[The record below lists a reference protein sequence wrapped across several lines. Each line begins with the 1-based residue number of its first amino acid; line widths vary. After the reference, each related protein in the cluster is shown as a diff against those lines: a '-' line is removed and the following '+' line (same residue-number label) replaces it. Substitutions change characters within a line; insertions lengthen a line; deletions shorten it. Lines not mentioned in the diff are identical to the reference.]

1 MTNPEGVAGGSDR
14 LLGSAP
20 RRKEIQPSPFLPGQ
34 TQGNAGPVRGS
45 NAALP
50 ASDPLPRELP
60 SFEDIDRIL
69 RALQARATFGIS
81 PAAVAAARLDW
92 LVHMAHSPA
101 KWLSLALEAMN
112 SGARFWQFA
121 GEALS
126 NHPGYTPIVPPEHD
140 RRFDGEAWQKWPF
153 NLFAQGF
160 LLTEAW
166 WDSATRGVRGVTA
179 RHEDQVNFMTRQ
191 WLDRLAPSNFALTN
205 PVVVERTIAERGMN
219 FVRGA
224 ENFVEDLR
232 RLVAN
237 DGPVGTDDYH
247 VGSNLAATPGQ
258 VVYRND
264 LMEVIQYA
272 PSTAKVRAEPV
283 LIVPAWIMKYYIL
296 DLSPAN
302 SMVKYLVDHGHTVFM
317 ISWVNPTEEHHDF
330 GLDDYRRLGVMAAID
345 AVSAIIPDRKV
356 HAVGYCLGGTILSI
370 AAAAMARDGDDR
382 LATLTLLAAQTDF
395 SEAGELMLFID
406 ESELVYLEDLMWQQG
421 YLDSKQMAGAF
432 QLLRSNDLIWSQ
444 IVRQYLLGERPGMND
459 LMAWNAD
466 QTRMPYR
473 MHSEYLRALFLE
485 NRLSRGRYAVDG
497 RAVSLRDVRLPIFAV
512 GTQRDHI
519 APWQSVYKIRL
530 LADTEVTFALTTG
543 GHNAGIVSEPGH
555 KGRRYQMTTMAEK
568 APYLPPEEWVQAA
581 PFKEGSWWPAWH
593 KWLAAHN
600 GTMIAPPRMGAPD
613 KGLPPLCDA
622 PGTYVFQK

>member
-1 MTNPEGVAGGSDR
+1 MNEHPDQPLSPHRPDEPGVLPA
-14 LLGSAP
+14 LLSAMRVP
-20 RRKEIQPSPFLPGQ
+20 
-34 TQGNAGPVRGS
+34 TAGPNGGG
-45 NAALP
+45 
-50 ASDPLPRELP
+50 LP
-60 SFEDIDRIL
+60 SLEDIDRML
-69 RALQARATFGIS
+69 RAIQARATFGIS

-92 LVHMAHSPA
+92 LVHFAHSPA
-101 KWLSLALEAMN
+101 KWISLAIEAVN
-112 SGARFWQFA
+112 GWTRLCKYAAESLSGHA
-121 GEALS
+121 GPA
-126 NHPGYTPIVPPEHD
+126 PIVPPEHD
-140 RRFDGEAWQKWPF
+140 NRFDDAAWQDWPF

-160 LLTEAW
+160 LLSEAW

-179 RHEDQVNFMTRQ
+179 RHEEQVNFMTRQ
-191 WLDRLAPSNFALTN
+191 WLDRIAPSNFPLTN
-205 PVVVERTIAERGMN
+205 PVVIERTLAERGQN

-224 ENFVEDLR
+224 QNFLEDMR
-232 RLVAN
+232 RQLVQ
-237 DGPVGTDDYH
+237 DGPVGSEAYH
-247 VGSNLAATPGQ
+247 VGSNLAVTPGQ
-258 VVYRND
+258 VVYRNE
-264 LMEVIQYA
+264 LMELIQYS
-272 PSTAKVRAEPV
+272 PSTEKTRAEPV

-302 SMVKYLVDHGHTVFM
+302 SMVRYLVDHGHTVFM
-317 ISWVNPTEEHHDF
+317 ISWVNPTEAHRDF
-330 GLDDYRRLGVMAAID
+330 GMDDYRRLGVMAAID
-345 AVSAIIPDRKV
+345 AVSAIVPERRL

-370 AAAAMARDGDDR
+370 AAAAMARDGDER
-382 LATLTLLAAQTDF
+382 LRTLSLLAAQSDF

-444 IVRQYLLGERPGMND
+444 IVRQYMLGERSGMND

-473 MHSEYLRALFLE
+473 MHSEYLRSLFLE
-485 NRLSRGRYAVDG
+485 NRLSRGRYAVEG
-497 RAVSLRDVRLPIFAV
+497 SAVSLRDLRLPIFAV

-530 LADTEVTFALTTG
+530 LADTEVTFVLTSG

-555 KGRRYQMTTMAEK
+555 RGRSYQIATMAEK
-568 APYLPPEEWVQAA
+568 DPYEPPEEWVQAV
-581 PFKEGSWWPAWH
+581 PHKDGSWWPAWH

-600 GTMIAPPRMGAPD
+600 GKMVEPPAMGAPEL
-613 KGLPPLCDA
+613 GYPPLGKA